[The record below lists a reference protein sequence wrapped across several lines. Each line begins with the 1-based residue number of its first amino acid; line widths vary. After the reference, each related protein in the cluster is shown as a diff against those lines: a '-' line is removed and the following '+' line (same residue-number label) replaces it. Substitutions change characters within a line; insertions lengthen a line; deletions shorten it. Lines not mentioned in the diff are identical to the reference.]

1 MCVKDR
7 LRFRV
12 NLENGEI
19 SCIINI
25 ERKETRLVRIL
36 LISGAQFPRIDSVCI
51 LQKLSIRVI
60 RNRPIFFFSRF
71 VGQALSRTNCSRVI
85 YLWRVYDGHM
95 HALYTRKKYF
105 LTSATFPSLFLF
117 TTSLMTR
124 PLRER
129 YRRTKLKMIFFFC
142 PRNVFPSS
150 LPPHV
155 SHRTRRNNCAGKTGN
170 NSFLRTSLS
179 ANFHPTART
188 GPFSWNTAT
197 NLPEHQVKIKPPN
210 CLIHDCSVD
219 PPSSSIF
226 YSIKRRAL
234 WRPRRCSLRGS
245 IPSSLSRESR
255 EKNPERR
262 CTRSPDATIN
272 KTGQ

>member
-1 MCVKDR
+1 M
-7 LRFRV
+7 RFRV

-129 YRRTKLKMIFFFC
+129 YRRTKLKMIFFFFVQGTFS
-142 PRNVFPSS
+142 PPPFP
-150 LPPHV
+150 
-155 SHRTRRNNCAGKTGN
+155 
-170 NSFLRTSLS
+170 RTS
-179 ANFHPTART
+179 RT
-188 GPFSWNTAT
+188 GHGEIIAQGRRGIIHFFEHHYPLIFIQQRERGHFLGIRQQICQNTRLKL
-197 NLPEHQVKIKPPN
+197 NP
-210 CLIHDCSVD
+210 LIV
-219 PPSSSIF
+219 
-226 YSIKRRAL
+226 
-234 WRPRRCSLRGS
+234 
-245 IPSSLSRESR
+245 
-255 EKNPERR
+255 
-262 CTRSPDATIN
+262 
-272 KTGQ
+272 

>member
-1 MCVKDR
+1 MYVKDR

-129 YRRTKLKMIFFFC
+129 YRRTKLKMIFFFLSKE
-142 PRNVFPSS
+142 RFPL
-150 LPPHV
+150 LPSP
-155 SHRTRRNNCAGKTGN
+155 
-170 NSFLRTSLS
+170 
-179 ANFHPTART
+179 ARLAQDT
-188 GPFSWNTAT
+188 
-197 NLPEHQVKIKPPN
+197 
-210 CLIHDCSVD
+210 
-219 PPSSSIF
+219 
-226 YSIKRRAL
+226 
-234 WRPRRCSLRGS
+234 
-245 IPSSLSRESR
+245 
-255 EKNPERR
+255 EK
-262 CTRSPDATIN
+262 
-272 KTGQ
+272 

>member
-1 MCVKDR
+1 MCVYVKDR

-129 YRRTKLKMIFFFC
+129 YRRTKLKMIFFLSKE
-142 PRNVFPSS
+142 RFPL
-150 LPPHV
+150 LPSP
-155 SHRTRRNNCAGKTGN
+155 
-170 NSFLRTSLS
+170 
-179 ANFHPTART
+179 ARLAQDT
-188 GPFSWNTAT
+188 
-197 NLPEHQVKIKPPN
+197 
-210 CLIHDCSVD
+210 
-219 PPSSSIF
+219 
-226 YSIKRRAL
+226 
-234 WRPRRCSLRGS
+234 
-245 IPSSLSRESR
+245 
-255 EKNPERR
+255 EK
-262 CTRSPDATIN
+262 
-272 KTGQ
+272 

>member
-1 MCVKDR
+1 MCVYVKDR

-129 YRRTKLKMIFFFC
+129 YRRTKLKMIFFFVQGTFS
-142 PRNVFPSS
+142 PPPFP
-150 LPPHV
+150 
-155 SHRTRRNNCAGKTGN
+155 
-170 NSFLRTSLS
+170 RTS
-179 ANFHPTART
+179 RT
-188 GPFSWNTAT
+188 GHGEIIAQGRRGIIHFFEHHYPLIFIQQRERGHFLGIRQQICQNTRLKL
-197 NLPEHQVKIKPPN
+197 NP
-210 CLIHDCSVD
+210 LIV
-219 PPSSSIF
+219 
-226 YSIKRRAL
+226 
-234 WRPRRCSLRGS
+234 
-245 IPSSLSRESR
+245 
-255 EKNPERR
+255 
-262 CTRSPDATIN
+262 
-272 KTGQ
+272 